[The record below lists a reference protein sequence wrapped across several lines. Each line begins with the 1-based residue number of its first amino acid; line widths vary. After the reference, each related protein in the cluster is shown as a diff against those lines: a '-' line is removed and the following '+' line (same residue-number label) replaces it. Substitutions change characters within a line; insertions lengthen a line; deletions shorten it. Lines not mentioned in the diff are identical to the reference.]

1 MTNQSGLTGTVATLY
16 PVSFKEG
23 FSVQDQF
30 TEAMHAAG
38 YEVSP
43 ASAWEDK
50 RDHIDVWA
58 WIDGAQYGID
68 IKGMK
73 RLSRYGEQQN
83 KYTCLELHGAHQ
95 KNRGWLYG
103 GKADL
108 IAFEQEDSYL
118 LVWRRNLITLAEF
131 VVGREQVRYSSQ
143 AVYKI
148 YSRRDHEQ
156 ITWIETALL
165 RNSWLLFLEVLK
177 TSNDYE

>member
-1 MTNQSGLTGTVATLY
+1 MENQVSLTGTVATRFPL
-16 PVSFKEG
+16 SFKEG
-23 FSVQDQF
+23 FSVQDHF
-30 TEAMHAAG
+30 RRTLKAHG
-38 YEVSP
+38 YVTMG
-43 ASAWEDK
+43 ALLKEDMFY
-50 RDHIDVWA
+50 HIDLWA

-73 RLSRYGEQQN
+73 RLSRYGVQQN
-83 KYTCLELHGAHQ
+83 KYTCLELHGAHP

-108 IAFEQEDSYL
+108 IAFEQEESYL
-118 LVWRRNLITLAEF
+118 LVWRRNLITMAEF

-156 ITWIETALL
+156 ITWIETTLL